1 MVKVLSQI
9 GFEVFLFVVSPF
21 IVRFFQYVGQ
31 RRRQPFHIS
40 CGLICKNPGS
50 PTGEHGIGFEKIGA
64 MNWLFDDVALD
75 LMRRVRETFDPTGLC
90 NPGKVVPTPGRCS
103 DVRKTFGAKRY
114 A

>member
-1 MVKVLSQI
+1 MFEIKTKKVGSCTIHRASFEPLSMHGLESNQAGEEI
-9 GFEVFLFVVSPF
+9 LRVCVD
-21 IVRFFQYVGQ
+21 VG
-31 RRRQPFHIS
+31 
-40 CGLICKNPGS
+40 GS
-50 PTGEHGIGFEKIGA
+50 LTGEHGIGFEKIGA

>member
-1 MVKVLSQI
+1 MD
-9 GFEVFLFVVSPF
+9 
-21 IVRFFQYVGQ
+21 VG
-31 RRRQPFHIS
+31 
-40 CGLICKNPGS
+40 GS
-50 PTGEHGIGFEKIGA
+50 LTGEHGIGFEKIGA